1 MFNEKDQVLDI
12 INGFKN
18 LTSKIKN
25 ENDKIK
31 ETVKIKDIT
40 ISACKKEYQKLYQE
54 HENLQKQYSMLEEYV
69 KQQQQQQNQQLYQKP
84 LQLQRRQ
91 SFQKIAKKHPEIIQ
105 KQNLKRKRHVLA
117 NDDNMMMMMIMSN
130 KMMLMMNFMMQI
142 ILMKMK
148 MMTNLII

>member
-54 HENLQKQYSMLEEYV
+54 HENLQK
-69 KQQQQQQNQQLYQKP
+69 
-84 LQLQRRQ
+84 
-91 SFQKIAKKHPEIIQ
+91 H
-105 KQNLKRKRHVLA
+105 
-117 NDDNMMMMMIMSN
+117 
-130 KMMLMMNFMMQI
+130 
-142 ILMKMK
+142 
-148 MMTNLII
+148 